1 MGSAVKS
8 AFSQYATFSG
18 RASRS
23 EFWWFYLFYVIVI
36 VILNVIDN
44 LLNLQ
49 VGASTM
55 DFRINDQVVPIVNEG
70 VGILSS
76 LASLAMLLPFLAV
89 GARRLHDAGHSGMWL
104 LWGWLLTFVCC
115 IGFIILIVFWTQRSI
130 PADDKYGPVP
140 TS

>member
-1 MGSAVKS
+1 MGAAVKS

-18 RASRS
+18 RSTRS
-23 EFWWFYLFYVIVI
+23 QFWWFYLFYVIVI
-36 VILNVIDN
+36 VILNVVDN

-49 VGASTM
+49 VGASSM
-55 DFRINDQVVPIVNEG
+55 DFRVNDQVVPFVSEG
-70 VGILSS
+70 VGILSG

-89 GARRLHDAGHSGMWL
+89 GARRLHDAGHSGLWL

-115 IGFIILIVFWTQRSI
+115 IGIVILIVFWCQRSI
-130 PADDKYGPVP
+130 PANDEYGPVP